1 MDASMSSDRSVN
13 GLVVF
18 LTLSV
23 FLAVLTSG
31 LIVCLLKI
39 WLTGKTGYPFKYSYT
54 LSTSNLDYL
63 NASISAT
70 TNISRCLFK
79 VRE

>member
-1 MDASMSSDRSVN
+1 MDAAMSSDRSVN

-39 WLTGKTGYPFKYSYT
+39 WCGDKRTRTQPANEVSHT
-54 LSTSNLDYL
+54 
-63 NASISAT
+63 
-70 TNISRCLFK
+70 C
-79 VRE
+79 